1 MCSCSMLLFDDAE
14 AEDDADADADAEAD
28 ADPDAV
34 VILDGER
41 LALVVCNE
49 NRINSFLICL

>member
-14 AEDDADADADAEAD
+14 AEDVADADADADAEAD

-49 NRINSFLICL
+49 NRMNSF

>member
-49 NRINSFLICL
+49 NRMNSF